1 MMTNI
6 NEAAKAVQA
15 LHRQLKPLQVVGEA
29 LSDIKNLENYKAEA
43 ERLHLEAKKK
53 LADLNQQV
61 GASEKSLADAA
72 EAEKQG
78 KARADEAHKLATT
91 TLTNAKSE
99 AERIVAEAK
108 AEFDRQV
115 KLNEQRLAD
124 HTMATEEAMKQLDLK
139 KEFLDGEIDQRKEA
153 LAALD
158 QRMAELRAKLS

>member
-1 MMTNI
+1 
-6 NEAAKAVQA
+6 
-15 LHRQLKPLQVVGEA
+15 LQVVGEA
-29 LSDIKNLENYKAEA
+29 LNDIKNLENYQAEA
-43 ERLHLEAKKK
+43 ERLHLEAKKR

-61 GASEKSLADAA
+61 GASEKLLADAS
-72 EAEKQG
+72 EAERQG
-78 KARADEAHKLATT
+78 KARAGEAHKLAAT
-91 TLTNAKSE
+91 TLTNAKAQ

-139 KEFLDGEIDQRKEA
+139 KEFLDGEIDQRKDA

-158 QRMAELRAKLS
+158 ERMAELRAKLS